1 MFEEQ
6 VINKLEA
13 IRVSGSK
20 GELWNFEAATILNYI
35 RELKGENRSL
45 KEHVKGYSELAK
57 QIQEDMREELE
68 NRDRYE

>member
-6 VINKLEA
+6 VISKLEA

-35 RELKGENRSL
+35 KELENAN
-45 KEHVKGYSELAK
+45 KELEVHMKGYSEFAK

-68 NRDRYE
+68 NRDKYE